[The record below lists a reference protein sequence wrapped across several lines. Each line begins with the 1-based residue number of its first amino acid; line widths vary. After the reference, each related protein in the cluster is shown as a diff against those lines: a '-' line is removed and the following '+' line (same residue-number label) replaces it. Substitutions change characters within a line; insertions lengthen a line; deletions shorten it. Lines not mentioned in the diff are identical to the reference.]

1 MGGKKK
7 PTISQLAKKEAREKE
22 QVEKKG
28 KGKGKAA
35 EEVVKKV
42 VATVPA
48 ELYDQITKDIKGM
61 DYVTTYIISS
71 KYGLKMGAATRV
83 LNDLAKK
90 GELVLVSKGH
100 RMSVY
105 TPVER
110 ARKLGLIQ

>member
-1 MGGKKK
+1 
-7 PTISQLAKKEAREKE
+7 
-22 QVEKKG
+22 
-28 KGKGKAA
+28 
-35 EEVVKKV
+35 
-42 VATVPA
+42 
-48 ELYDQITKDIKGM
+48 M